1 MVIGGHG
8 LHSGCGDI
16 GGSWGFAGS
25 RIPKGE
31 TWVDA
36 NGAIKKQVPMYPKGK
51 TYFKLLKDKNKT
63 DFSKTSTSRGVPF
76 DPKVDNLTQGSKWSK
91 AMDLFGELFS
101 PK

>member
-1 MVIGGHG
+1 MGAWKAPFQAVD
-8 LHSGCGDI
+8 DI
-16 GGSWGFAGS
+16 GVLGFAGS

-36 NGAIKKQVPMYPKGK
+36 ATGAIQKAGTYVSKGK
-51 TYFKLLKDKNKT
+51 TYFKLLKDKIKT